1 MPYAIVKSGKGY
13 VVETTTT
20 GKKHSKHP
28 LSQSMAKKQMKALYY
43 HIKDERRG

>member
-1 MPYAIVKSGKGY
+1 MGKGY

-43 HIKDERRG
+43 HVKGESKAAK